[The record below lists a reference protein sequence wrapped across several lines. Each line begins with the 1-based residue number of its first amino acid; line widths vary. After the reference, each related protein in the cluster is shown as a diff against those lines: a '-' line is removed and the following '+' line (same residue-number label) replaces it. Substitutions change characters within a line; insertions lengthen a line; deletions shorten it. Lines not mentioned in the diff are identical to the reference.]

1 MNTYGLTS
9 SNETLYGKIT
19 RLNLELQEE
28 AMKLEKAIKD
38 TEEIIE
44 LNKLKLEEFKARM
57 KAYNVI
63 RGKVQEII
71 SWYNYY
77 EIKLPD
83 SGTII
88 GSDSITTSKPV
99 PGVMTNAFNTTE
111 LLNASTTVRSN
122 EEVRVN
128 GNQT

>member
-71 SWYNYY
+71 SWYNSY

>member
-28 AMKLEKAIKD
+28 AMRLEKAIKD

-71 SWYNYY
+71 SWYNSY
-77 EIKLPD
+77 EIKPSD

>member
-1 MNTYGLTS
+1 
-9 SNETLYGKIT
+9 
-19 RLNLELQEE
+19 
-28 AMKLEKAIKD
+28 MKLEKAIKD

-57 KAYNVI
+57 NAYNVI

-71 SWYNYY
+71 SWYNSY

-83 SGTII
+83 SETII

>member
-57 KAYNVI
+57 NAYNVI

-71 SWYNYY
+71 SWYNSY

-83 SGTII
+83 SETII

>member
-1 MNTYGLTS
+1 MTTYGLTS

-28 AMKLEKAIKD
+28 AMKLEKANKD

-71 SWYNYY
+71 SWYNSY